1 MRKALRG
8 RGKPAIGGQTGV
20 RKAHSGG
27 HRIQGCATKPDAHE
41 SCGDLTLSHATEA
54 RFAALRIERSQ
65 PACQQTELVRQ

>member
-8 RGKPAIGGQTGV
+8 RG
-20 RKAHSGG
+20 
-27 HRIQGCATKPDAHE
+27 QGCATKPDAHE
-41 SCGDLTLSHATEA
+41 SCSDLTLSHATEA